1 MSQGSDFAQWP
12 PVDIFVQCLA
22 RMSHKG
28 CCVLFASHQ
37 IPWALIWG
45 GTLITP
51 GQSLR
56 NSQSPT
62 RSPVDLPALVRV
74 WSPCSPLALLG
85 PSPVPVGCW
94 VLPGSHCMC
103 SPGRWWCPG
112 RCVCL
117 WGGVWGRCGQLSS
130 HLGPLHCPGGQEGAW
145 AGRVPRGAWQS
156 EAPLHKHL
164 RLLFHLSV
172 YLWKTTR
179 SHLCLQFSS
188 SPTGFILVLSRC
200 MFLTPFSHSEKT
212 GSRYPR

>member
-37 IPWALIWG
+37 VPWALIWG

-51 GQSLR
+51 GQSLG

-62 RSPVDLPALVRV
+62 RSPVDLPAQVRV

-85 PSPVPVGCW
+85 PSPVPVCCW

-103 SPGRWWCPG
+103 TQAAGG
-112 RCVCL
+112 VLAVVCVC
-117 WGGVWGRCGQLSS
+117 GGRLGTVRAGAVTLGSPPLSRR
-130 HLGPLHCPGGQEGAW
+130 PGGLL
-145 AGRVPRGAWQS
+145 GRSCPTWGLAVRG
-156 EAPLHKHL
+156 
-164 RLLFHLSV
+164 
-172 YLWKTTR
+172 
-179 SHLCLQFSS
+179 SS
-188 SPTGFILVLSRC
+188 SQTFTSAISSVCVSVENHEV
-200 MFLTPFSHSEKT
+200 TPVPPGLIQSHGIHSGSLPMHISHSLF
-212 GSRYPR
+212 SQ